1 MDSVV
6 AEPITHFDR
15 TIAVT
20 MRHGAPGVPDVPRVG
35 DVVVADA
42 EFDPSWASLVGMH
55 GGATAALVVR
65 AVEALIPD
73 RPVRTVTAS
82 FLRPGTI
89 GPATIRLEVLRHG
102 RSLSTVQVRVAQEG
116 RPTSQVTVT
125 LGAGGRRGE
134 WSAPAGAGVVRPAPL
149 ADCVEFT
156 PPPGIRHFEQ
166 AHLLLDPGAIPGEGV
181 DDARVAG
188 HVRPAELREIDA
200 AWLTV
205 IGDWFPPAPFRRCTP
220 PVGGV
225 SIDYTVHV
233 HRTLPA
239 DPDRWLEGV
248 FDARELRDG
257 VALEHGWLATPDGV
271 PVAETFHTRWVG

>member
-1 MDSVV
+1 MENITI
-6 AEPITHFDR
+6 EPRTDFDR
-15 TIAVT
+15 TIAVH
-20 MRHGAPGVPDVPRVG
+20 RRDRGQDAGVGTVVG
-35 DVVVADA
+35 FDA

-65 AVEALIPD
+65 AAENVVPGRA
-73 RPVRTVTAS
+73 VRTVAAT
-82 FLRPGTI
+82 FLRPGVL
-89 GPATIRLEVLRHG
+89 GPAQIDIEVLRNG
-102 RSLSTVQVRVAQEG
+102 RSLSTIVGRVLQGG
-116 RPTSQVTVT
+116 REAARVTVT
-125 LGAGGRRGE
+125 LAAGGHRGE
-134 WSAPAGAGVVRPAPL
+134 WTAPPGTGVVRPAPL
-149 ADCVEFT
+149 AECVEFT

-166 AHLLLDPGAIPGEGV
+166 ARLLLDPAAIPGEGV

-188 HVRPAELREIDA
+188 HVRPLEPRPIDA

-205 IGDWFPPAPFRRCTP
+205 VGDWFPPAPFRRCEP

-225 SIDYTVHV
+225 SIDYTIHI
-233 HRTLPA
+233 HRVLPV